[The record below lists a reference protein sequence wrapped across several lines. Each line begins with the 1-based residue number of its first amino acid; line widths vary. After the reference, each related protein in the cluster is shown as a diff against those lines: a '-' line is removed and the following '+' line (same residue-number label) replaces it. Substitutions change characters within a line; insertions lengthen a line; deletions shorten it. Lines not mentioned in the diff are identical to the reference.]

1 MCLNYQVI
9 EIKCIWTIY
18 FIRSEYDQKIMTRIS
33 TLTLQ
38 AEILPYEQ
46 ANGFIRP
53 ERRFLDFVVNGIS
66 LWKILQAEKI
76 QHISCLWLPT
86 PNPTIV
92 RRLLGKE
99 PPDLPEGRCALY
111 VCHICGQPDCGVIS
125 VFIEVQAAQVIWSR
139 FSHQTDRPRSIKP
152 MKTLAKLEPMTF
164 DLNEYRALFKSVL
177 ALKYQNETARQLH
190 KKKKKRP

>member
-1 MCLNYQVI
+1 MKQ
-9 EIKCIWTIY
+9 
-18 FIRSEYDQKIMTRIS
+18 IS

-53 ERRFLDFVVNGIS
+53 ECRFLDFVIDGVS

-111 VCHICGQPDCGVIS
+111 VCPCGQPDCGVIS
-125 VFIEVQAAQVIWSR
+125 VLIEIQAAHVVWSR
-139 FSHQTDRPRSIKP
+139 FSHQTDKPGSIKP

-177 ALKYQNETARQLH
+177 ALQYQTDNARQPH
-190 KKKKKRP
+190 KKKKRL